1 MDITSSVTF
10 GKIVR
15 LSNRIERCRIQYDSL
30 PLVIQM
36 NNNIE
41 LTIPQSN
48 KKKIT
53 IPIPTLGV
61 YTRNLLDIEKIKIEI
76 DDEINYNLKNGINLN
91 YFIEKLKKDLDKC
104 YKIKEE
110 YESVF
115 MLYQFLPAELL
126 LHIKSF
132 M

>member
-1 MDITSSVTF
+1 MIEFIKTP
-10 GKIVR
+10 IE
-15 LSNRIERCRIQYDSL
+15 NRHNRYPSP
-30 PLVIQM
+30 PLVIKISFQ
-36 NNNIE
+36 
-41 LTIPQSN
+41 
-48 KKKIT
+48 KKIT

-76 DDEINYNLKNGINLN
+76 DDEINYNLKIGINLKF
-91 YFIEKLKKDLDKC
+91 FIEELKKDLDKC

>member
-48 KKKIT
+48 KKKIIT
-53 IPIPTLGV
+53 PPPTLGA

-91 YFIEKLKKDLDKC
+91 YFIEKFKKDLDKC